1 MLVREMTI
9 SAPKGLHA
17 RPVAELVRVASLFES
32 EIIMTFQGD
41 VANVKSLMNLLAL
54 GVVKGSTVS
63 LTILGKDE
71 NEALEALE
79 KVIMTL
85 SE

>member
-9 SAPKGLHA
+9 SASKGLHA
-17 RPVAELVRVASLFES
+17 RPVAELVRAASLFES
-32 EIIMTFQGD
+32 EIIMTFQGEA
-41 VANVKSLMNLLAL
+41 ANVKSLMSLLAL
-54 GVVKGSTVS
+54 GVTSGSKVS

-79 KVIMTL
+79 KVIRTL
-85 SE
+85 AE